1 MDTIITIVSGLP
13 RTGTSMMMKVLQA
26 GGMKIVADNI
36 RKSDIDN
43 PQGYY
48 EYEMVKKIKEDTLWL
63 EDAKGKVFKM
73 VSMLLYDLPSNE
85 NYKVIFMKRKM
96 SEVLASQRKMLE
108 RMGQNTGSQS
118 DEEMW
123 ELYNKHLDGIAKW
136 IKEQSNI
143 DVLYINYN
151 DFIEDPSEQIEM
163 VSRFLDYKLNTEE
176 AVKVVDKA
184 LYRNRDCSF

>member
-13 RTGTSMMMKVLQA
+13 RTGTSMMMKVLKA

-36 RKSDIDN
+36 RKSDVDN

-48 EYEMVKKIKEDTLWL
+48 EYEMVKKIKEDTRWL
-63 EDAKGKVFKM
+63 KETKEKVFKM
-73 VSMLLYDLPSNE
+73 VSMLLYDLPSSE

-96 SEVLASQRKMLE
+96 SEVLTSQRKMLE
-108 RMGQNTGSQS
+108 RMGQNTNSQS

-123 ELYNKHLDGIAKW
+123 ELYNKHLDGVAKW
-136 IKEQSNI
+136 MKEQTNI

-163 VSRFLDYKLNTEE
+163 VSRFLNYKLNTEE